1 LTPIKAATADCVQ
14 IVAIIRE
21 PTLAP
26 VSHSSKIAERLLAHA
41 RLYRE
46 IAGKSWNEQTVEK
59 LEQLAAEC
67 ERAAADVG
75 PDGDEDGQ
83 GH

>member
-1 LTPIKAATADCVQ
+1 LSQLFANPA
-14 IVAIIRE
+14 
-21 PTLAP
+21 LAP

-46 IAGKSWNEQTVEK
+46 IAGKSWNEQTAEK

-67 ERAAADVG
+67 ERAAADAG
-75 PDGDEDGQ
+75 PDGDQGGQ
-83 GH
+83 VR